1 MDRHN
6 GGPVSIGRCNMM
18 TESESDS
25 DSSSNTC
32 SSDASETIYTE
43 SRSSETSTAH
53 SSDEEFI
60 DDSLAKRLQKL
71 KNVPIVDDFADTR
84 ITELSPPSYAFP
96 RPEWL
101 SRPARGG
108 RGSRRRTK

>member
-1 MDRHN
+1 MPLRHTMDRHN
-6 GGPVSIGRCNMM
+6 SGPVSIGRCNMM

-43 SRSSETSTAH
+43 SCSSETSTAH

-60 DDSLAKRLQKL
+60 DDSSIL
-71 KNVPIVDDFADTR
+71 DGFEDTR
-84 ITELSPPSYAFP
+84 ITEFSPPSYAFP

-108 RGSRRRTK
+108 RGSRRRTKQNP